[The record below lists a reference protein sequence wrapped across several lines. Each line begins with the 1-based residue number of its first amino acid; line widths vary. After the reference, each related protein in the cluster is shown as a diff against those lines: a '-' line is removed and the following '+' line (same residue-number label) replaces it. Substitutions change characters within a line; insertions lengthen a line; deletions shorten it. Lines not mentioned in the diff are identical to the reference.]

1 MIAEVE
7 IETAETAE
15 AAEAAEAAET
25 AAAEITKP
33 IVIQPVS
40 VSAILDAPDSAQLII
55 SYAEECLV
63 ADALPQRETYLSME
77 RMGLM
82 QCFGAF
88 ATPSTSS
95 ISSASSTSPA
105 APAAPALLIG
115 FISVLSSVLLH
126 NGKRMGVVESIFVD
140 QPYRSTGAGDQL
152 LLAAEQYAAES
163 NFLSLTCLPRIG
175 SAFDKMLSRR
185 PGYTLTHHQHT
196 RWMA

>member
-1 MIAEVE
+1 MIAEVD
-7 IETAETAE
+7 IETAETA
-15 AAEAAEAAET
+15 AVA
-25 AAAEITKP
+25 ITKP
-33 IVIQPVS
+33 IIIQPVS
-40 VSAILDAPDSAQLII
+40 VSVILDAPNSAELIR

-63 ADALPQRETYLSME
+63 ADALPQRETYLAME
-77 RMGLM
+77 RMGLL

-88 ATPSTSS
+88 A
-95 ISSASSTSPA
+95 TSPA

-115 FISVLSSVLLH
+115 FISVLISVLLH

-152 LLAAEQYAAES
+152 LSAAEQYAAES
-163 NFLSLTCLPRIG
+163 NFLTLTCLPRVG

-196 RWMA
+196 RWLA